1 MYRQRERV
9 TIISAIFA
17 GAYLTAVILCAS
29 YPIHSA
35 LVLIAI
41 VATVAALALSERS
54 LLKLI
59 SFSTI
64 YLCLATPFL
73 LAYARYTMLETTFAI
88 FATAS
93 AVAVFVG
100 AILLDRWL
108 LKMIA
113 FRFFQLS
120 KRFLKARKTR
130 YALTL
135 FSISTYAASITV
147 LSSALQPHTLFFLS
161 GIVICIIANTML
173 GNIHQR
179 RKEMFTLATAG
190 LNPDHFTGLLLAEA
204 FVLSFIGGG
213 IGYSAGLYA
222 VVLYS
227 LPVSM
232 FELSAALMAGV
243 ILISAAV
250 AFIASVLPA
259 LKASM
264 AATPSLLKRWWREA
278 PPSVGWPPRWTFTIP
293 VKVTEETAEEFVYFY
308 MKRLTESERLFQPI
322 ERAYD
327 LVFDIPSVEQLPK
340 LKFKYFMG
348 DGTYMLETDNELR
361 LLRSADSEELQVDFT
376 ITVVGYNDPGYAQ
389 RMDRYLQEMASTF
402 RMLAF
407 EWTR

>member
-1 MYRQRERV
+1 
-9 TIISAIFA
+9 
-17 GAYLTAVILCAS
+17 
-29 YPIHSA
+29 
-35 LVLIAI
+35 
-41 VATVAALALSERS
+41 
-54 LLKLI
+54 
-59 SFSTI
+59 
-64 YLCLATPFL
+64 
-73 LAYARYTMLETTFAI
+73 YARYTMLETKFAI

-93 AVAVFVG
+93 AVAVFGG
-100 AILLDRWL
+100 AILLDKWL
-108 LKMIA
+108 LKLIT